1 MPYTLGI
8 SIEYYKYKHDA
19 IMRIFADNRL
29 IDEVSLDNHVKLKC
43 INLQGVPDFK
53 HDCGPLNLSRV
64 MFVPEKIFTYRID
77 EQYLKKKLRIEIKND
92 NNNYTNGFM
101 TDYSYINFHRI
112 FLIPDCLLEE
122 SGWSRLNK
130 FDNRFVKWHA
140 DIQYFPHDFNELL
153 YVPNHNSSYPYENLP
168 DKGKV
173 IKNDSQHNLYYTK
186 RGGSFSVQIELSK
199 KHNITHLGK
208 PRPGKMYLA
217 RKVERLLWAYGLLN
231 ITK

>member
-43 INLQGVPDFK
+43 INLQGVPDVK

-112 FLIPDCLLEE
+112 FLIPESLLEE

-130 FDNRFVKWHA
+130 FDNRFVEWHP
-140 DIQYFPHDFNELL
+140 DIQYFPYDFNEFI